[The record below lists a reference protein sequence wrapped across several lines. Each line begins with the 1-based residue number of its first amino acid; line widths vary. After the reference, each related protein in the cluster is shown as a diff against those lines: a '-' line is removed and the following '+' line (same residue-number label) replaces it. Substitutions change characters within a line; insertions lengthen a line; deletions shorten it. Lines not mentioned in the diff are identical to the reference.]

1 MNNLQVRIEN
11 VKLHNKLQN
20 MKKKEEERLNE
31 IEKSKSKM
39 KMFIED
45 KLEDLKTEN
54 ENIKKEKEELEKRY
68 NAIPKWI
75 RSIFVNK

>member
-20 MKKKEEERLNE
+20 IKKKEEERLNE

-45 KLEDLKTEN
+45 KLEELKKEN
-54 ENIKKEKEELEKRY
+54 EKIKKEKEELEKRY